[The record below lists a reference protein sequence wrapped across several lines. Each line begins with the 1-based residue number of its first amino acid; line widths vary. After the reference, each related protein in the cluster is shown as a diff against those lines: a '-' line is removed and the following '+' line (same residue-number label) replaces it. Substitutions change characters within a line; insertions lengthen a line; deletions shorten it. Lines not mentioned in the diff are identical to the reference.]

1 MKHLKFIFVLYVMLA
16 GRNIA
21 QIPREV
27 PHPDS
32 NKPIDIENSVDI
44 ILYTII
50 PILLVLLYYVV
61 KKYKKNKE

>member
-1 MKHLKFIFVLYVMLA
+1 MLA

-27 PHPDS
+27 PHSDS

-50 PILLVLLYYVV
+50 PILLVLMYYVV